1 VLGEEAVMPEEIKVK
16 SARTTAEVVHSPTE
30 AESKDLLESDRL
42 KMIKNLDA
50 YQDKTK
56 EKAFD
61 IWDSVLLRSPQTESL
76 AKLEPKWDRPYL
88 IPKKIKAK
96 IL

>member
-1 VLGEEAVMPEEIKVK
+1 VFGEEAVMLEEIKVQ

-56 EKAFD
+56 SCRDKKVKEKAFD
-61 IWDSVLLRSPQTESL
+61 I
-76 AKLEPKWDRPYL
+76 
-88 IPKKIKAK
+88 
-96 IL
+96 